1 MIYTVE
7 NTLRVGNVV
16 DYIVDANG
24 ERIHG
29 PTIECNTETGEVIQY
44 VTYQNGVP
52 ILDVDR
58 KHCVR
63 RRMIFQKPLQVVFA
77 RHLTTG
83 KR

>member
-7 NTLRVGNVV
+7 NTLLVGNVV
-16 DYIVDANG
+16 DYILDANG
-24 ERIHG
+24 ERLHG
-29 PTIECNTETGEVIQY
+29 PTVECNTETGEVIQY

-52 ILDVDR
+52 ILDASR
-58 KHCVR
+58 KNCVR

-77 RHLTTG
+77 QHLTSN

>member
-16 DYIVDANG
+16 DYILDANG

-29 PTIECNTETGEVIQY
+29 PTVECNTETGEVIQLHVQY
-44 VTYQNGVP
+44 GIPSNMT
-52 ILDVDR
+52 R
-58 KHCVR
+58 KL
-63 RRMIFQKPLQVVFA
+63 MFAAPLQVVFA
-77 RHLTTG
+77 RHLTSN